1 MAGQLQQ
8 LTAAHLGS
16 TIVGLDEL
24 VYHRGLVDGEESL
37 SHSGMKTLLG
47 QTPAHFRHGMDHPE
61 DFAPKREFDLG
72 SAFHAKVLGVGN
84 VVTIRKAASKY
95 DRSDY
100 GQGEPIK
107 GYYGNDAPAKRDLA
121 YERGDIPVTGAQAE
135 QVEAMA
141 AAFRANARAAELLEP
156 GSGRPEVSA
165 FVRDP
170 ETGVILRCRVDW
182 WRHDGRLVDTKT
194 AGRVGGADP
203 SGFGR
208 HGLEY
213 GYHLQA
219 AVYEHVARLCGF
231 DFTGFDFAVQEVK
244 PPYAVSVVHFGPASI
259 ELGRMQMRRAIALFA
274 ECSASGVWP
283 GYPDESVEVDVPF
296 WALREAGIDNTNTSS
311 ELSGDSTTDVAGLL
325 DDLERILA
333 E

>member
-1 MAGQLQQ
+1 MSGPIQQ

-37 SHSGMKTLLG
+37 SHSGMKTLLSR
-47 QTPAHFRHGMDHPE
+47 TPAHFRHEVDHPE
-61 DFAPKREFDLG
+61 DRDAKPEFDLG
-72 SAFHAKVLGVGN
+72 SAFHAKVLGVGK
-84 VVTIRKAASKY
+84 VVVIRKSAGKY

-100 GQGEPIK
+100 GQGDPVKIWAA
-107 GYYGNDAPAKRDLA
+107 GDIAAKRALA
-121 YERGDIPVTGAQAE
+121 YSRGDVPLKSSQAE
-135 QVEAMA
+135 LVEAMA
-141 AAFRANARAAELLEP
+141 AELRRNKMAAELLEQ
-156 GSGRPEVSA
+156 GSGRPELSA

-170 ETGVILRCRVDW
+170 ETGVILRGRVDW
-182 WRHDGRLVDTKT
+182 WRHDGQLVDVKT
-194 AGRVGGADP
+194 AGRVGGAAP

-219 AVYEHVARLCGF
+219 AVYEHIAQLCGF
-231 DFTGFDFAVQEVK
+231 EFRGFHFIVQETTA
-244 PPYAVSVVHFGPASI
+244 PFAVSVVHFGPESI
-259 ELGRMQMRRAIALFA
+259 ELGRLHMRRAIALFA
-274 ECSASGVWP
+274 ECQTAGVWP
-283 GYPDESVEVDVPF
+283 GYPAESIEVDVPR
-296 WALREAGIDNTNTSS
+296 WALTQAGIQTSTSS
-311 ELSGDSTTDVAGLL
+311 ELSGDSNTDVSGLL